1 MDIKIVGAGCDK
13 CTDLYNMVIE
23 IVCENDIEADISK
36 VEDLIEIVTLGVLS
50 TPALMVDGKILH
62 KGSVPN
68 KKKLLK
74 YLGV

>member
-13 CTDLYNMVIE
+13 CTDLYNMVVE
-23 IVCENDIEADISK
+23 MTNENNIVADISK
-36 VEDLIEIVTLGVLS
+36 VEGLIEIVTLGVLS

-62 KGSVPN
+62 KGSVPS
-68 KKKLLK
+68 KKKLAK

>member
-13 CTDLYNMVIE
+13 CTDLYNMVVE
-23 IVCENDIEADISK
+23 MTKENNISADISK

-68 KKKLLK
+68 KKKLAK
-74 YLGV
+74 YLGL